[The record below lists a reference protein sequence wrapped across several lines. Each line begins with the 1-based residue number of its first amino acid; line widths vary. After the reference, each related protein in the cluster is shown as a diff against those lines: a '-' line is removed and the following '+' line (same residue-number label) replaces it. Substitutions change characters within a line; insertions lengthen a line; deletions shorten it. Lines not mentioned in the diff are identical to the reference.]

1 MKNVSDFFPPL
12 CYYYIK
18 ISKVQETYIQWF
30 NQTTHKG
37 GVWRLL
43 TSRLPKGDTYPCNTL
58 ILKCLS
64 PILVFSMIKLE
75 TTVDIGHIL
84 METAFIGPVGDI
96 MHIQEGILPFIRM
109 EDLLHPN

>member
-1 MKNVSDFFPPL
+1 MFQISFPFYAT
-12 CYYYIK
+12 YYYIK
-18 ISKVQETYIQWF
+18 ISKVQETYLQRF

-58 ILKCLS
+58 ILKHLS

-75 TTVDIGHIL
+75 ITVDIGHIL

-96 MHIQEGILPFIRM
+96 MHIQKAFYLLFRM